1 VITKRAAR
9 RSTLALLAA
18 GVFFASA
25 GATISPSYAANDTLI
40 YIVQGLPGDS
50 LNVAIDQDPPI
61 AHDVQTASAA
71 GPFKLQP
78 GSHTVTFSENG
89 KTVLNKGFTLKEGS
103 KADLV
108 AHLLDSS
115 SSDLMV
121 YDKYDAITVTKGKA
135 LLVVTHAA
143 AAGPVD
149 IRVNG
154 KVLFRN
160 IANDMSSERRVP
172 GGTYK
177 VSVVPA
183 GKAKPVYFGPTDL
196 TVEEG
201 TMNHVYLVGDS
212 KQETFTVVQ
221 QVLAAETTG
230 SVNPS
235 LINTGNGGQAIRRTP
250 LWEVNL
256 VR

>member
-18 GVFFASA
+18 GVFASA
-25 GATISPSYAANDTLI
+25 GATISPSYAANDTAI
-40 YIVQGLPGDS
+40 YIVQGLPGKS
-50 LNVAIDQDPPI
+50 LNVAIDQDAPI
-61 AHDVQTASAA
+61 AQDVQTASAA

-89 KTVLNKGFTLKEGS
+89 KTVLNKAFTIKEGS

-135 LLVVTHAA
+135 LFVVTHAA

-149 IRVNG
+149 IRMNG
-154 KVLFRN
+154 QVLFRN
-160 IANDMSSERRVP
+160 IANGVSSERRVP

-183 GKAKPVYFGPTDL
+183 GKAKPVYFGPIDL

-201 TMNHVYLVGDS
+201 TMGHVYLVGDS
-212 KQETFTVVQ
+212 RQRTLTVAQ

-230 SVNPS
+230 SASPS
-235 LINTGNGGQAIRRTP
+235 LINTGTGGQAIGHTP